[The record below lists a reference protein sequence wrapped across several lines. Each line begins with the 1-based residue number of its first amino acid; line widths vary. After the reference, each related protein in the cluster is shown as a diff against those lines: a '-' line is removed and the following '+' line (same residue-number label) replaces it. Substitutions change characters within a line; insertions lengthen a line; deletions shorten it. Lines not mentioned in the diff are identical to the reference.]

1 MIPHCTA
8 AALVSENKV
17 LCHPSTVDS
26 ISTSAAQEDHV
37 SMGPWATVKL
47 LRVVE
52 NVERVIGIELMAAMQ
67 ALDLT
72 GLKSTNKVESVK
84 RMVREQVPFW
94 ERDQIANV
102 GMDACWSMIR
112 EGRVLDAVRRCGV
125 DVSRALET
133 HRLTVA
139 PRKDQ
144 ERFDGGTLELA
155 LYNATL
161 VTMAGST
168 SPGRFGDF
176 MTCKI
181 GKDAMNDVGLK
192 QDHGVVVDS
201 NGIITFVGST
211 DEVKSYVAGK
221 GGVKREIDCDGRA
234 VVPGLVD
241 SHTHAVHSGDRS
253 LELAAK
259 LSGESYTS
267 ITNRGGGIHFTVAE
281 TRKASLPE
289 LESALRS
296 RLRAMIMEGTTTV
309 EIKSGY
315 GLDTETEIKML
326 RAIHNV
332 SRDMPI
338 KIVST
343 FLGAHAVCSCEYLD
357 HSLTDV

>member
-1 MIPHCTA
+1 
-8 AALVSENKV
+8 
-17 LCHPSTVDS
+17 
-26 ISTSAAQEDHV
+26 
-37 SMGPWATVKL
+37 
-47 LRVVE
+47 
-52 NVERVIGIELMAAMQ
+52 
-67 ALDLT
+67 
-72 GLKSTNKVESVK
+72 
-84 RMVREQVPFW
+84 
-94 ERDQIANV
+94 
-102 GMDACWSMIR
+102 
-112 EGRVLDAVRRCGV
+112 
-125 DVSRALET
+125 
-133 HRLTVA
+133 
-139 PRKDQ
+139 
-144 ERFDGGTLELA
+144 
-155 LYNATL
+155 
-161 VTMAGST
+161 
-168 SPGRFGDF
+168 

-201 NGIITFVGST
+201 NGVITFVGST
-211 DEVKSYVAGK
+211 DEVKSYVAEK
-221 GGVKREIDCDGRA
+221 GGAKREIDCDGRA

-267 ITNRGGGIHFTVAE
+267 ITSRGGGIHFTVAE

-289 LESALRS
+289 LENALRA

-338 KIVST
+338 KIVTT
-343 FLGAHAVCSCEYLD
+343 FLGAHAVRNVNKSSSSSSHPLSCHITTKTTFPKTHRYLEIWI
-357 HSLTDV
+357 LTRHVILCVTRCYLVSRRHNAVVLHPCL